1 MNGPFRFAL
10 VPIAT
15 LRDHEEVDPEGVDRL
30 VTELREE
37 GRVLDPLWVSEGSF
51 VILNGHHRFQAL
63 RRLGAERAPAWV
75 IDYED
80 PRVHLE
86 RWQPDPPIA
95 KAEVVARAI
104 ERRPFPPTTTRH
116 SLEFPLPHRPT
127 PLASLGGPLLAD
139 RPDPA
144 ADR

>member
-10 VPIAT
+10 VPIAA

-30 VTELREE
+30 VAELREE
-37 GRVLDPLWVSEGSF
+37 GRVLDPLWVSEGSL

-80 PRVHLE
+80 PRVHLD
-86 RWQPDPPIA
+86 RWQPGPPIA
-95 KAEVVARAI
+95 KSEVVRRAL
-104 ERRPFPPTTTRH
+104 ERRPFPPKTTRH
-116 SLEFPLPHRPT
+116 SLEFALPRRPT
-127 PLASLGGPLLAD
+127 PLSSLGGTGTAD
-139 RPDPA
+139 A
-144 ADR
+144 AAAPGRA